1 LRFDKNLDKRLLK
14 VAYVLG
20 RQSIVLDDSL
30 FDATLLKNFENL
42 SHVVANDKIN
52 ALSVYLDLTTI
63 LDVIVANAIPKIL
76 NKLLKVKQK
85 TLLFT
90 SNFHNFEIAS
100 K

>member
-14 VAYVLG
+14 IAYVFE

-30 FDATLLKNFENL
+30 FDVALLKNVENL
-42 SHVVANDKIN
+42 SHVIANNKISV
-52 ALSVYLDLTTI
+52 LSVYLDLTTI
-63 LDVIVANAIPKIL
+63 LNVIVANVISKIL
-76 NKLLKVKQK
+76 KKLLEVKQK

-90 SNFHNFEIAS
+90 SNFYNFEIAN